1 MKEWMNE
8 WMKEWRN
15 EWMNDSLEDLFYNC
29 VGCCFFWHIS
39 TNKIAKMVYSK
50 RVKILPTHTVPT
62 VSSAPLI
69 NSNVRYVQGV
79 LSMIQIHWSYDF
91 TMGFCWL
98 WKSMKQIFAKETSE
112 KNGKDAVWVVLQRL
126 LRRGDSILLT
136 HTLRLAFLRQQLMC
150 KAKKMRPCPCF
161 LLFRQEVPVP
171 SFTLA
176 LPPAKGRQF
185 TTSKAKYSSIWIGKI
200 QLIT

>member
-1 MKEWMNE
+1 
-8 WMKEWRN
+8 
-15 EWMNDSLEDLFYNC
+15 
-29 VGCCFFWHIS
+29 
-39 TNKIAKMVYSK
+39 MVYSK

-62 VSSAPLI
+62 VSSGRLI

-112 KNGKDAVWVVLQRL
+112 KNGKDTVWVVLQRL

-136 HTLRLAFLRQQLMC
+136 HTLKLAFLRQQLMC
-150 KAKKMRPCPCF
+150 KAKKWGRVSVSVSCCSGKNYLCQVSLWLCRRPKGDN
-161 LLFRQEVPVP
+161 LLPRKRNTVYE
-171 SFTLA
+171 L
-176 LPPAKGRQF
+176 
-185 TTSKAKYSSIWIGKI
+185 GKSR
-200 QLIT
+200 